1 MKHFV
6 MIVNGFRLLTIITK
20 HSILDV
26 AAALDGPLLLKI
38 EMQWRVQWNEKQL
51 INNAMKN
58 N

>member
-1 MKHFV
+1 
-6 MIVNGFRLLTIITK
+6 MIVNGFWLLTIITK

-38 EMQWRVQWNEKQL
+38 EMQWNEKQL
-51 INNAMKN
+51 INNTMKN